1 MLTGFFFSLY
11 SLQVYLFVSSQR
23 IAGCLVAEPIK
34 EAFKVLSCSVDER
47 HGVAPAKQTRL
58 NSSKLQFG
66 DFILQREVIKRVPSE
81 VLNENHTGAIV
92 CEREAIPAVCGI
104 RAVWVTHSNRRK
116 GIATQL
122 LEAVR

>member
-1 MLTGFFFSLY
+1 M
-11 SLQVYLFVSSQR
+11 FVSSQR

-34 EAFKVLSCSVDER
+34 EAFKDISCSIGER
-47 HGVAPAKQTRL
+47 HDDAPAKKIRS

-66 DFILQREVIKRVPSE
+66 EIVLQREVIRRAPSE
-81 VLNENHTGAIV
+81 VLKGNHTGAMV
-92 CEREAIPAVCGI
+92 CEKEVVPAVCGV
-104 RAVWVTHSNRRK
+104 RAIWVTPSNRRK